1 MKRVV
6 LTLCFLTWL
15 NAVSSV
21 AAQGFYPDFALVV
34 QLPSYE
40 TFMTN
45 LGDSPIKVDAYV
57 ITSQSGSLSPSGWN
71 RLESSGPEIV
81 EALGP
86 GADQFFAVSATA
98 TQLAE
103 INPAS
108 SATWQPGESWSIGFP
123 FNPDV
128 VGFAD
133 AELLI
138 SSPDG
143 LLLTGGTV
151 VTSPVLA
158 PAALLVV
165 PEPSGGVLCLLAIVG
180 ISTICLGYG
189 RNRPQRRQQ

>member
-1 MKRVV
+1 MIRVV
-6 LTLCFLTWL
+6 VSLCFLTWL
-15 NAVSSV
+15 NAASTI

-45 LGDSPIKVDAYV
+45 LGNSPITVDGYS
-57 ITSQSGSLSPSGWN
+57 ITSPSASLSPSGWN
-71 RLESSGPEIV
+71 RLSSSGPEIV

-98 TQLAE
+98 TALAE
-103 INPAS
+103 LNPAS
-108 SATWQPGESWSIGFP
+108 SATWQPGQSWSIGFP
-123 FNPDV
+123 FNPDF
-128 VGFAD
+128 VGIPD
-133 AELLI
+133 AVFDI

-151 VTSPVLA
+151 VTSPDMA

-165 PEPSGGVLCLLAIVG
+165 PEPSSGVLCLLAVVG
-180 ISTICLGYG
+180 ISAVCLGYG
-189 RNRPQRRQQ
+189 RNIPRRC